1 MAQREIAAWRPNPTE
16 VARAAFEDGWDAGV
30 AAERA
35 RLVAWAVAWLQAL
48 AETEHSGS
56 RSAAL
61 LGAADQFESD
71 LILHEAADRLPEI
84 PA

>member
-48 AETEHSGS
+48 AETENAVAG
-56 RSAAL
+56 AAL
-61 LGAADQFESD
+61 EGAADQFESD

>member
-16 VARAAFEDGWDAGV
+16 VARAAFEDGYDAGV

-48 AETEHSGS
+48 AETENAVAG
-56 RSAAL
+56 AAL
-61 LGAADQFESD
+61 EGAADQFESD
-71 LILHEAADRLPEI
+71 LILHEAADRLP
-84 PA
+84 A